1 VTERLYY
8 THPYLCDFTAQVID
22 SAGNKIYLDRTA
34 FYPASGGQ
42 PSDTGTLG
50 ASRVLEVI
58 DEDHRIAHVLEGDAP
73 SGTVAGRIDWD
84 RRFDHMQQHSGQHL
98 LSAVLHEL
106 FNVPTVSFHLGSD
119 YLTIDVE
126 ASSLDSRQ
134 VEQAQDRANAIVFEN
149 RPIQISFEEQTAELG
164 LRKASE
170 REGVLRVI
178 SIEGIDRSACGGTH
192 VRSTAEIGPVQIRKL
207 EKMRGNIRI
216 EFLCGWRAIRRARAD
231 YACLAEAAKT
241 FSCGLDEV
249 PQMVNAT
256 VNRAQEIEKARKKI
270 CIEVAQYRGRELYG
284 STEPRADG
292 FRRLEQRIDLG
303 DDARAIAAAF
313 TAGERAVYLAVSEAP
328 PALLLAVSKDSGL
341 NAGDIVKAAVSAQ
354 GGRGG
359 GNAMLA
365 QGSVPSREALD
376 RALSDIQS
384 RAMIA
389 AR

>member
-8 THPYLCDFTAQVID
+8 TDPYVRDFNAQVID
-22 SAGNKIYLDRTA
+22 SAGNRVYLDRTA

-42 PSDTGTLG
+42 PFDTGTLG
-50 ASRVLEVI
+50 ASRVVEVI
-58 DEDHRIAHVLEGDAP
+58 DEEDRIAHLIEGDPP
-73 SGTVAGRIDWD
+73 SGRITGCIDWD

-106 FNVPTVSFHLGSD
+106 FNVPTVSFHLGPD
-119 YLTIDVE
+119 YSTIDVE
-126 ASSLDSRQ
+126 SPSIDERQ
-134 VEQAQDRANAIVFEN
+134 LEQAQDRANAIVFEN
-149 RPIQISFEEQTAELG
+149 RPIQITFEQQSVELG

-170 REGVLRVI
+170 REGVLRII

-192 VRSTAEIGPVQIRKL
+192 VRSTCDIGPVQIRKL
-207 EKMRGNIRI
+207 ERIRGNLRI

-231 YACLAEAAKT
+231 YAALAEAAKM
-241 FSCGLDEV
+241 FSSRLDEV
-249 PQMVNAT
+249 PQMVNVAL
-256 VNRAQEIEKARKKI
+256 NKAQELEKARKKI
-270 CIEVAQYRGRELYG
+270 SIELAQFRGRELYG
-284 STEPRADG
+284 TATPSADG
-292 FRRLEQRIDLG
+292 FRRVEQRIELG

-313 TAGERAVYLAVSEAP
+313 TGGEKAVYLAVSDNP
-328 PALLLAVSKDSGL
+328 PALLLAASKDSGL
-341 NAGDIVKAAVSAQ
+341 NAGEIVKAAVTAQ

-359 GNAMLA
+359 GNAVMA

-376 RALSDIQS
+376 RALAEIQS

>member
-8 THPYLCDFTAQVID
+8 NDPYMRDFSAHVVG
-22 SAGNKIYLDRTA
+22 SAGNRVYLDCTA

-42 PSDTGTLG
+42 PFDIGTLG
-50 ASRVLEVI
+50 ASRVVEVI
-58 DEDHRIAHVLEGDAP
+58 DEDDRIAHVIEGEPP
-73 SGTVAGRIDWD
+73 SGAVAGRIDWD

-119 YLTIDVE
+119 SSTIDVE
-126 ASSLDSRQ
+126 SPPFEERQ
-134 VEQAQDRANAIVFEN
+134 LEQAQDRANAIVFEN
-149 RPIQISFEEQTAELG
+149 RPIQISFEEQSAELG

-192 VRSTAEIGPVQIRKL
+192 VRSTAEIGSVQIRKL
-207 EKMRGNIRI
+207 EKIRGDLRI

-231 YACLAEAAKT
+231 YVALAEASKM
-241 FSCGLDEV
+241 FSSRLDEV
-249 PQMVNAT
+249 PQMVSAALS
-256 VNRAQEIEKARKKI
+256 RAQDLEKARKKTS
-270 CIEVAQYRGRELYG
+270 IELAQYRGRELYG
-284 STEPRADG
+284 STAPDAEG
-292 FRRLEQRIDLG
+292 FRRLEQRIELG
-303 DDARAIAAAF
+303 DDARALAAAF
-313 TAGERAVYLAVSEAP
+313 IAGEKAVYLAVSENP
-328 PALLLAVSKDSGL
+328 PAFLLAASKDSGL

-376 RALSDIQS
+376 RALSEIQS
-384 RAMIA
+384 RAMRA